1 MELQIMCQ
9 IDVLHKRP
17 HDDHNFNH
25 HEGECAKRQK
35 TIKESSVQE
44 TSSNHQQDDAY
55 FGSGNDD
62 IVDAD
67 MYDDELT
74 EVITWLM
81 MIGNFYKSIKRGG
94 YGRRKIVYTDLEFVD
109 LLNLESNTHDGYDFL
124 GKIELLLKMELSYQ
138 EKAQVQT
145 PDDENRWVHWS
156 KSTQEGKSLQAAS

>member
-81 MIGNFYKSIKRGG
+81 MIFESKLSILTQPHQTKIDISGNSRQGTLHHG
-94 YGRRKIVYTDLEFVD
+94 
-109 LLNLESNTHDGYDFL
+109 
-124 GKIELLLKMELSYQ
+124 YQ
-138 EKAQVQT
+138 EKAQVQM